1 MYDAFDCN
9 PSRSNSE
16 YILYISNTA
25 KVCINQQSINE
36 SGVKQKILPS
46 PTGPG
51 PVGIQ
56 ISLVL
61 TDFLPIRKFLNIFLY
76 SSK

>member
-1 MYDAFDCN
+1 MYDTFNCN

-36 SGVKQKILPS
+36 SGVKQKILK
-46 PTGPG
+46 
-51 PVGIQ
+51 VL
-56 ISLVL
+56 LVQDQL
-61 TDFLPIRKFLNIFLY
+61 AYKFHW
-76 SSK
+76 S